1 MWLSNGGGFINPM
14 STFNSVIDYGPQ
26 LVDRFLKQVT
36 DMIFTHYSRC
46 LEIYWVFQKCYGN
59 FRNPLVFIIQVIQH
73 YFSICG
79 DYNKTILRIPSNQP
93 IPSVP
98 PQGIEGPRASSSL
111 RCDARVGALNTR
123 NMISGSIGC
132 AWFLKTSNIWI
143 NVDVGI
149 SSLFFDFCWPLKF
162 EGLWHKMAFCFSPSL
177 VTECLLFFVDD
188 FDIATEFQFTLVGF
202 WGFQVVHIYGNICQE
217 TGRGNGLQGINHGS
231 LLCLILKL
239 SVNFQPYFAR
249 PKSLWRAIFIQNWEL
264 TSQFWDLCLLD
275 MNRYRDCSKI

>member
-1 MWLSNGGGFINPM
+1 MLFEFGPFGISFPTFFHFLTSNKK
-14 STFNSVIDYGPQ
+14 
-26 LVDRFLKQVT
+26 RFKSLQVFSSH
-36 DMIFTHYSRC
+36 DLERC
-46 LEIYWVFQKCYGN
+46 L
-59 FRNPLVFIIQVIQH
+59 
-73 YFSICG
+73 
-79 DYNKTILRIPSNQP
+79 
-93 IPSVP
+93 P
-98 PQGIEGPRASSSL
+98 P
-111 RCDARVGALNTR
+111 
-123 NMISGSIGC
+123 
-132 AWFLKTSNIWI
+132 
-143 NVDVGI
+143 
-149 SSLFFDFCWPLKF
+149 
-162 EGLWHKMAFCFSPSL
+162 
-177 VTECLLFFVDD
+177 ECLLFFVDD

>member
-1 MWLSNGGGFINPM
+1 MGTVLAQILLVHYRGKSKVLRMTSQMWLSNGGGFINPM

-149 SSLFFDFCWPLKF
+149 SSFFLIFV
-162 EGLWHKMAFCFSPSL
+162 GLWNLKASGIKWPSVFRHHWSLNACCFL
-177 VTECLLFFVDD
+177 
-188 FDIATEFQFTLVGF
+188 
-202 WGFQVVHIYGNICQE
+202 
-217 TGRGNGLQGINHGS
+217 
-231 LLCLILKL
+231 
-239 SVNFQPYFAR
+239 
-249 PKSLWRAIFIQNWEL
+249 
-264 TSQFWDLCLLD
+264 
-275 MNRYRDCSKI
+275 